1 MFFDLNIPVT
11 APASLKYSIIASK
24 KKGKQKASS
33 GEQPEQPSVDLFS
46 AAQVEAVEK
55 RIDVL
60 VHCES
65 THNVQD
71 PALTKYCQLQWDIL
85 LLH

>member
-1 MFFDLNIPVT
+1 MFFDLNIPIT
-11 APASLKYSIIASK
+11 APTSLKYNINTSK

-33 GEQPEQPSVDLFS
+33 GEQPEQPSLDIFT
-46 AAQVEAVEK
+46 ATQVEAVEK

-71 PALTKYCQLQWDIL
+71 SALTKHCQHQWDIPFS
-85 LLH
+85 H